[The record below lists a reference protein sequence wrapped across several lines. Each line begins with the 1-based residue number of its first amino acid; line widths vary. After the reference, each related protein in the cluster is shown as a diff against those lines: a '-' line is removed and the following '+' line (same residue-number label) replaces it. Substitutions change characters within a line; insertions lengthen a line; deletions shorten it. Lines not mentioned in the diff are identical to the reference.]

1 MRKLCST
8 AAIFLTG
15 VFLALSLGAQA
26 GVRSPA
32 EHAFVPTDMHRAQ
45 TDLASAQPR
54 VLKSGHPVRHDAP
67 PVAPF
72 RGPVTLP
79 QLRFTEAPAG
89 HPVTPGQLRP
99 ASSAFSLY
107 PTGPPLRR

>member
-1 MRKLCST
+1 MSKLCST
-8 AAIFLTG
+8 AAVFLTG

-54 VLKSGHPVRHDAP
+54 ALKSGHPVRHDAP
-67 PVAPF
+67 PVTPF
-72 RGPVTLP
+72 RGPDALP

-89 HPVTPGQLRP
+89 HPAVPGQLRP

-107 PTGPPLRR
+107 PTGPPARR

>member
-8 AAIFLTG
+8 AAVFLTG

-54 VLKSGHPVRHDAP
+54 ALKSGHPVRHDAP

>member
-1 MRKLCST
+1 MRKLCS
-8 AAIFLTG
+8 AAAGFLTG
-15 VFLALSLGAQA
+15 IFVALSLGAPGGA
-26 GVRSPA
+26 RSPA
-32 EHAFVPTDMHRAQ
+32 EPAFRPPDTPRAQ
-45 TDLASAQPR
+45 TDLASAQHR
-54 VLKSGHPVRHDAP
+54 ALKSAHPVRHDASP
-67 PVAPF
+67 AVPF

-79 QLRFTEAPAG
+79 QLHFPEAPVG

>member
-1 MRKLCST
+1 MRKLCS
-8 AAIFLTG
+8 AAAGFLTG
-15 VFLALSLGAQA
+15 VFVALSLGAPA
-26 GVRSPA
+26 GARSPA
-32 EHAFVPTDMHRAQ
+32 EYAFVPTDMHRAQ
-45 TDLASAQPR
+45 TDLASAEPR
-54 VLKSGHPVRHDAP
+54 ADKSGHPVRHDAP
-67 PVAPF
+67 PIAPF

>member
-8 AAIFLTG
+8 AAVFLSG
-15 VFLALSLGAQA
+15 VFLALSLGAPGGA
-26 GVRSPA
+26 RSPA
-32 EHAFVPTDMHRAQ
+32 EQAFVPTDMHRAQ
-45 TDLASAQPR
+45 TDLASAEPR
-54 VLKSGHPVRHDAP
+54 ALKSGHPVRHDAP
-67 PVAPF
+67 PIAPF

-107 PTGPPLRR
+107 PTGPPLLR

>member
-8 AAIFLTG
+8 AAVFLTG
-15 VFLALSLGAQA
+15 VFLALSFGAQA

-54 VLKSGHPVRHDAP
+54 ALKSGHPVRHDAP
-67 PVAPF
+67 PVAPL
-72 RGPVTLP
+72 RGLASFP
-79 QLRFTEAPAG
+79 QLRFTEEPAAYRS
-89 HPVTPGQLRP
+89 TPNQLRP

-107 PTGPPLRR
+107 STGPPLRR